1 MSDEKKGP
9 QYVTLTDVTL
19 TDDEVRAL
27 PTEPLIMGYTMDP
40 VPVFARPT
48 FVIPPQVAEMRELED
63 QAFSAFFEASGSI
76 ETAGTTYRGDDRRVV
91 RERARDAAGAYS
103 DGRRRQGA
111 HFMKYTGRLRIL
123 LDGRVFLDTADEHID
138 LANLVSQFDGVHVD
152 VVVDK
157 VRDTSGTTRITIGP
171 VGHPLVR

>member
-1 MSDEKKGP
+1 
-9 QYVTLTDVTL
+9 
-19 TDDEVRAL
+19 
-27 PTEPLIMGYTMDP
+27 
-40 VPVFARPT
+40 
-48 FVIPPQVAEMRELED
+48 
-63 QAFSAFFEASGSI
+63 
-76 ETAGTTYRGDDRRVV
+76 
-91 RERARDAAGAYS
+91 
-103 DGRRRQGA
+103 
-111 HFMKYTGRLRIL
+111 MKYTGRLRIL